1 MNCFIFIKYKK
12 FMPNFII
19 KDNQYKKLIET
30 VMDLDIYNQSST
42 VDASNGNED
51 IQESIQGTIDNLN
64 EILSLFKTGK
74 KIPQQLRSEIFGNLD
89 RIRKTYSKIKY
100 RE

>member
-1 MNCFIFIKYKK
+1 
-12 FMPNFII
+12 MPNFII
-19 KDNQYKKLIET
+19 KDYQYKKLLET

-42 VDASNGNED
+42 VDASNGNEN
-51 IQESIQGTIDNLN
+51 IQDSIEGTIDNLN

-74 KIPQQLRSEIFGNLD
+74 KIPQELKNEVFGNLD

-100 RE
+100 GE